1 MNPLLHP
8 ARLVPLGFLFAILV
22 GTLLLMLPVSHAGP
36 GHADWLTALFTTTS
50 AVCVTG
56 LATVDTATY
65 WSPFGQVVIMG
76 LFQIGGF
83 GIMTG
88 ATLLGLMVSRRLSLS
103 TRLIA
108 QTEHAAE
115 LGDVRSTLKLVL
127 GVTFAVELLVALVL
141 GLTLHLRYGESG
153 LLSAWHGAFLSE
165 SSFNNAGFSLYSDNL
180 MSFVTDPW
188 INFPIMA
195 AILIGGIGFPV
206 LLELWR
212 SRDRDHTHW
221 SVHTKLT
228 LLGSAVLLVLGTVS
242 ILYYE
247 WGNPAT
253 LGPLDPGGK
262 LLASLFHSVSA
273 RTAGFN
279 TLDMGHLTT
288 ETLSVHYLLMYVGG
302 GSAGT
307 AGGVKITTLALLAF
321 MVWAEIRGE
330 PDTTLF
336 GRKVSL
342 QVQRQALTVIFL
354 STTLIAFATLA
365 LLSVS
370 EYPLEVVVFEAI
382 SAFATVGLSTGIT
395 AGLPPSGQLI
405 LIGLMFVGRV
415 GTITVATAL
424 ALRARRKPFHY
435 PEENPTVG

>member
-8 ARLVPLGFLFAILV
+8 ARLVPLGFLLAILA
-22 GTLLLMLPVSHAGP
+22 GTLLLMLPAAQAGT
-36 GHADWLTALFTTTS
+36 GHADWLTALFTATS

-65 WSPFGQVVIMG
+65 WSPFGQVVIMA
-76 LFQIGGF
+76 LFQVGGF

-88 ATLLGLMVSRRLSLS
+88 ATLLGLLVSRRLSLS

-108 QTEHAAE
+108 QAEHAAD

-127 GVTFAVELLVALVL
+127 GVTLAVELLVALAL
-141 GLTLHLRYGESG
+141 GLALHLRYGEG
-153 LLSAWHGAFLSE
+153 WLLSAWHGTFLSV

-180 MSFVTDPW
+180 MHFVTDPW

-228 LLGSAVLLVLGTVS
+228 MLGSGVLLLLGTVS

-247 WGNPAT
+247 WGNPHT
-253 LGPLDPGGK
+253 LGPLDLGGK
-262 LLASLFHSVSA
+262 VLASLFHSVSA

-279 TLDMGHLTT
+279 TLDMGHLSS

-307 AGGVKITTLALLAF
+307 AGGVKIATLALLAF

-330 PDTTLF
+330 PDTTVF

-370 EYPLEVVVFEAI
+370 DYPLEVVVFEAI

-405 LIGLMFVGRV
+405 LVGLMFVGRV

-435 PEENPTVG
+435 PEENPIVG

>member
-1 MNPLLHP
+1 MNPFLHP
-8 ARLVPLGFLFAILV
+8 ARLVPLGFLFAILL
-22 GTLLLMLPVSHAGP
+22 GTLLLMLPAAHAGA
-36 GHADWLTALFTTTS
+36 GHAPFLTALFTTTS

-56 LATVDTATY
+56 LTVVDTATY
-65 WSPFGQVVIMG
+65 WTGFGQAVIMG

-88 ATLLGLMVSRRLSLS
+88 ATLLGLLVTRRLSLS
-103 TRLIA
+103 TRLVA
-108 QTEHAAE
+108 QAEHSAV
-115 LGDVRSTLKLVL
+115 LGDIRSTLKLVL
-127 GVTFAVELLVALVL
+127 GVTFLVEMAVALMLWLVL
-141 GLTLHLRYGESG
+141 HFRYGESW
-153 LLSAWHGAFLSE
+153 LLSAWHGAFLSV
-165 SSFNNAGFSLYSDNL
+165 SAFNNAGFSLYTDNL
-180 MSFVTDPW
+180 MSFVTDPLV
-188 INFPIMA
+188 NLPIMA
-195 AILIGGIGFPV
+195 AIMIGGIGFPV

-212 SRDRDHTHW
+212 SRDQDHTHW

-228 LLGSAVLLVLGTVS
+228 MLGSGVLLLLGFLAMLF
-242 ILYYE
+242 YE
-247 WGNPAT
+247 WGNPKT
-253 LGPLDPGGK
+253 LGNLDLSGK
-262 LLASLFHSVSA
+262 MLAAMFHSVSA

-279 TLDMGHLTT
+279 TLDMAGLTS

-307 AGGVKITTLALLAF
+307 AGGVKIATLMLLAF

-354 STTLIAFATLA
+354 STTLIAFSTLA
-365 LLSVS
+365 LLSVT
-370 EYPLEVVVFEAI
+370 EYPLEVVVFETI

-395 AGLPPSGQLI
+395 PNLPPSGLLI
-405 LIGLMFVGRV
+405 LTALMFIGRV

-424 ALRARRKPFHY
+424 ALRVRRKPFHY
-435 PEENPTVG
+435 PEENPIVG

>member
-1 MNPLLHP
+1 
-8 ARLVPLGFLFAILV
+8 
-22 GTLLLMLPVSHAGP
+22 
-36 GHADWLTALFTTTS
+36 
-50 AVCVTG
+50 
-56 LATVDTATY
+56 
-65 WSPFGQVVIMG
+65 
-76 LFQIGGF
+76 
-83 GIMTG
+83 
-88 ATLLGLMVSRRLSLS
+88 
-103 TRLIA
+103 
-108 QTEHAAE
+108 
-115 LGDVRSTLKLVL
+115 
-127 GVTFAVELLVALVL
+127 
-141 GLTLHLRYGESG
+141 
-153 LLSAWHGAFLSE
+153 
-165 SSFNNAGFSLYSDNL
+165 
-180 MSFVTDPW
+180 
-188 INFPIMA
+188 
-195 AILIGGIGFPV
+195 
-206 LLELWR
+206 
-212 SRDRDHTHW
+212 
-221 SVHTKLT
+221 VHTKLT

-253 LGPLDPGGK
+253 LGPLDLGGK

-321 MVWAEIRGE
+321 IVWAEIRGE